1 MQVKYKTQSPWD
13 DAPYHL
19 YGQAAAGQD
28 VKTGHL
34 VKKARKLG
42 VPLSG
47 F

>member
-1 MQVKYKTQSPWD
+1 MMRPII
-13 DAPYHL
+13 

-28 VKTGHL
+28 VKSGQL

>member
-1 MQVKYKTQSPWD
+1 MSPIIYEQVS
-13 DAPYHL
+13 
-19 YGQAAAGQD
+19 AGQD
-28 VKTGHL
+28 SKSGQL